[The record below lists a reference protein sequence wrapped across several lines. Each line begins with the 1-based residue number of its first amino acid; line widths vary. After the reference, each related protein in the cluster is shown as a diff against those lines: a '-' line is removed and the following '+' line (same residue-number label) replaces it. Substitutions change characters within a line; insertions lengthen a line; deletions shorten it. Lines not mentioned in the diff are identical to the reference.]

1 MTSQP
6 VVSHEPQIL
15 DGARKPRP
23 LFRSLTATPAGSGL
37 GWGGRPTASLFG
49 RLLTLIFISLIAAQA
64 INLFLIF
71 NLPPPA
77 PDFYRLTEVAQT
89 FRGAPPA
96 TTEGRPLI
104 VKVEPKAPS
113 PAMDLRGSFVARTQL
128 ARELN
133 LTPDQIVIAGDSN
146 PLSDKRGFRIIRD
159 RLTREGVS
167 QEEHFLVAPF
177 AVGVPLANG
186 QWKVLRPAPV
196 FGLDIWQQRLGIWFV
211 VSVLAMAP
219 VAYVFARR
227 LARPFG
233 LFADAAERLGRD
245 PRAEPLSLTLN
256 GTAEINVAAR
266 AFNDM
271 QERLRRYVEDRT
283 AMVGAIAH
291 DLRTPLTR
299 LRFRIENAP
308 EDLRAKMAADID
320 QMEAMIAA
328 ALTFVRDSSRAAE
341 RTPLELSSL
350 LESLCDEMAETG
362 ADTQVDLGE
371 KVVLEGDPLAL
382 RRLFTNLLENA
393 VKFGGRARTRI
404 YRQDG
409 YAVVEIEDD
418 GPGIPP
424 ADIDRVFEPFYR
436 REPSRSRQTGGIGL
450 GLAVVRSVA
459 RGHGGDV
466 ALQNRPGGGLTA
478 RVQLPL

>member
-6 VVSHEPQIL
+6 LAGHEPHGQA
-15 DGARKPRP
+15 GASGASLARP
-23 LFRSLTATPAGSGL
+23 AKVRRAASSL

-71 NLPPPA
+71 NIPPPA

-89 FRGAPPA
+89 FKGVPPA
-96 TTEGRPLI
+96 ASESRPLV
-104 VKVEPKAPS
+104 VKIEAKAPS
-113 PAMDLRGSFVARTQL
+113 PAMDSRGSYDAR
-128 ARELN
+128 ARIALELN
-133 LTPDQIVIAGDSN
+133 LKPDQIVIAGDSN
-146 PLSDKRGFRIIRD
+146 PLSDKRAFRIVRD

-167 QEEHFLVAPF
+167 REEHFLVAPF
-177 AVGVPLANG
+177 AVGVPQTDG
-186 QWKVLRPAPV
+186 RWKVLRPAPV
-196 FGLDIWQQRLGIWFV
+196 FGLDIWQQRLGLWFV

-233 LFADAAERLGRD
+233 VFADAAERLGRD

-308 EDLRAKMAADID
+308 EDLRGKMAADID
-320 QMEAMIAA
+320 QMEAMISA

-362 ADTQVDLGE
+362 ADTEVDRGE

-382 RRLFTNLLENA
+382 RRLFTNLLDNA

-404 YRQDG
+404 YRDG
-409 YAVVEIEDD
+409 AYAIVEIEDD
-418 GPGIPP
+418 GPGIPA

-466 ALQNRPGGGLTA
+466 VLANRPRGGLTA